1 MKTNT
6 NPGFVKYQARCSCGM
21 RGHKHVTET
30 IARLSMVA
38 HISHA
43 ELAYFAKVGQVA
55 QYASTTGHHI
65 TVVAVFG

>member
-1 MKTNT
+1 MRTNT

-30 IARLSMVA
+30 IARLSMVLHSA
-38 HISHA
+38 HA
-43 ELAYFAKVGQVA
+43 ELLLEGDL
-55 QYASTTGHHI
+55 TGHHI